1 MKAMI
6 LAAGRGE
13 RMQPLT
19 AHTPKPLMSV
29 GDTTLIEHVLMA
41 IKDAGIL
48 DVVINVH
55 HLKDHITRYCG
66 DGSQYGLS
74 IRYTIEETLLDTGGG
89 IFNALPLLGDSPF
102 VVLSADVWTDYPLS
116 KLVKRSTHVAH
127 VVLVDNPE
135 FHPSGDFGLDAL
147 GIVHSVDATQ
157 LTYAN
162 MALLHPR
169 LFSRETAGIF
179 PLSRVL
185 RAAVQTGLVTG
196 EHYHGAWYNV
206 GTVRDLILLRRSAM
220 RTFKNSQSIRM

>member
-19 AHTPKPLMSV
+19 TQTPKPLMSV
-29 GDTTLIEHVLMA
+29 GDTTLIDHTLMTV
-41 IKDAGIL
+41 KKAGIC

-55 HLKDHITRYCG
+55 HLKDQITRYCG
-66 DGSQYGLS
+66 DGAQYGLS

-102 VVLSADVWTDYPLS
+102 IVLSADVWTDYPLS
-116 KLVKRSTHVAH
+116 KLAEKSTHTAH
-127 VVLVDNPE
+127 VVLVDNSD
-135 FHPSGDFGLDAL
+135 FHPSGDFGLDDL
-147 GIVHSVDATQ
+147 GIVHNIAKRQ

-162 MALLHPR
+162 IALLHPQ
-169 LFSRETAGIF
+169 LFSHEAAGIF

-185 RAAVQTGLVTG
+185 RTAIEKSIVTG
-196 EHYHGAWYNV
+196 EYYDGKWHNV
-206 GTVRDLILLRRSAM
+206 GTVRDLTVLRHCGLQSA
-220 RTFKNSQSIRM
+220 